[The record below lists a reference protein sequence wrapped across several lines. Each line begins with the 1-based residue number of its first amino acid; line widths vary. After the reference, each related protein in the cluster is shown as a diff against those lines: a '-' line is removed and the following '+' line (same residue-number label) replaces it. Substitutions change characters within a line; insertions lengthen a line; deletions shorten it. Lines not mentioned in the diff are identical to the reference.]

1 MILISHRVN
10 KLNQLKKTN
19 TKYGIEVDIRD
30 KNNDLIVT
38 HDPFSN
44 GIKLETY
51 LNSFKHKLIIA
62 NIKSERIE
70 DRVIKIFKKKKIK
83 NYFFLD
89 SSIPKIIDMTKRNI
103 SNIGLR
109 VSYYENIEI
118 AVKLKG
124 KVKWIWYDTFMGIP
138 KDLKE
143 FRLLKKMNY
152 KICLVSPEL
161 HKKKI
166 NFNSKKLILL
176 KKKRLIDAIC
186 TKEKYF
192 KNWI

>member
-19 TKYGIEVDIRD
+19 TRYGIEIDIRD

-44 GIKLETY
+44 GIKLTTY

-89 SSIPKIIDMTKRNI
+89 SSIPKIIDMTKKNI
-103 SNIGLR
+103 NNIGLR

-124 KVKWIWYDTFMGIP
+124 KVRWIWYDTFMGIP

-161 HKKKI
+161 HKKKV
-166 NFNSKKLILL
+166 NFNSKQLNLL

>member
-44 GIKLETY
+44 GIKLKTY